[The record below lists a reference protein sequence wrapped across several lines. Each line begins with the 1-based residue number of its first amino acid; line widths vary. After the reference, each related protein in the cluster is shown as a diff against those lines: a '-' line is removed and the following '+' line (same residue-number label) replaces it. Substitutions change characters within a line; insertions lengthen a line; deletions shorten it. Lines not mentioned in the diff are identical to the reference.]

1 MLTRQLIWRLT
12 DKLSFWFCCF
22 LRDVTLYEHVCTRMC
37 SLVASTPA
45 VCFSAVVSSANR
57 NTGLITCLKCQDIEN
72 HVVICFKNGS
82 VLTLTDQLIAILWDK
97 TPLRHCLNS
106 ENWNVVRLWTFM
118 QWFSLFHLNF
128 FHLKYSFFWLQ
139 FSFIFMQWSIYLNP
153 LIPKIWLIILP
164 SSCYT
169 IPCILITRIYCQTK
183 IRISTD
189 LV

>member
-1 MLTRQLIWRLT
+1 MLTIQCFMLTRQLIWRLT

-82 VLTLTDQLIAILWDK
+82 VLTLTDQLIAI
-97 TPLRHCLNS
+97 PLRQDTFTTLFELRELKCS
-106 ENWNVVRLWTFM
+106 QVVNIHAMVF
-118 QWFSLFHLNF
+118 FISFEVFSSKISLFLASIF
-128 FHLKYSFFWLQ
+128 LSFHA
-139 FSFIFMQWSIYLNP
+139 MIYL
-153 LIPKIWLIILP
+153 
-164 SSCYT
+164 S
-169 IPCILITRIYCQTK
+169 
-183 IRISTD
+183 
-189 LV
+189 

>member
-1 MLTRQLIWRLT
+1 MLTIQCFMLTRQLIWGLT

-82 VLTLTDQLIAILWDK
+82 VLTMTDQLIAI
-97 TPLRHCLNS
+97 PLRQYTFTTLFELRELKCS
-106 ENWNVVRLWTFM
+106 QVVNIHAMVFFISFEL
-118 QWFSLFHLNF
+118 FSSKIFLFLASIF
-128 FHLKYSFFWLQ
+128 LYFHA
-139 FSFIFMQWSIYLNP
+139 MIYL
-153 LIPKIWLIILP
+153 
-164 SSCYT
+164 S
-169 IPCILITRIYCQTK
+169 
-183 IRISTD
+183 
-189 LV
+189 